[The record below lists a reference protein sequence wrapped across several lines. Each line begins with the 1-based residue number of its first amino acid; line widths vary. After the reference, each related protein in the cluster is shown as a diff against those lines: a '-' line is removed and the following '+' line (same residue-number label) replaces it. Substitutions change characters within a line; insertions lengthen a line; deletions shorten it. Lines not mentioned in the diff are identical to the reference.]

1 MLQPTGRKGCDLAI
15 CRKYCTV
22 TAGVS
27 REIKLFVCSF
37 VLSAIFG
44 GHMPEFEVMVNHRIP
59 AAGTVACLTS
69 QRIVRV
75 FRFLYGNK
83 MTQ

>member
-22 TAGVS
+22 
-27 REIKLFVCSF
+27 IKLFVCSF